1 MLFSSNIREKNVTS
15 KHSDSE
21 SLALKTIDS
30 KFFEY
35 DQLSDS
41 SSSQSYLN
49 SSVRE
54 ANEIARLQE
63 SFIKEVGPENLQALQ
78 TSERTSEQIWCI
90 KERQVDAYLSI
101 TSVRFSYTCNRI
113 YSIHI

>member
-1 MLFSSNIREKNVTS
+1 MLFSSNIREKNVAS

-41 SSSQSYLN
+41 SSSQSFLN

-63 SFIKEVGPENLQALQ
+63 SFIKEVGPEYGYNL
-78 TSERTSEQIWCI
+78 
-90 KERQVDAYLSI
+90 KEIFKHYKHRRELRSKYGVLKKGRLMPI
-101 TSVRFSYTCNRI
+101 
-113 YSIHI
+113 